1 MRGAPAKTIQELAG
15 HQDLH
20 TTLRYMHLARGEKE
34 RAIALLESEAAGPL
48 AAER

>member
-15 HQDLH
+15 HADLH

-34 RAIALLESEAAGPL
+34 RAIALLEADADLPL
-48 AAER
+48 AAHR